1 VGAPRFRTT
10 ASGLVLAFAFVAG
23 APWGPEGRTVRAQ
36 TPVAPLDPSIG
47 VSLVPLGPVPPAL
60 ATDLV
65 TYFRSKLGLTIAV
78 LAPMSVEPAA
88 MDRERVQVVAEE
100 LAGSLRRLPQH
111 GLLIGLTS
119 YDMYI
124 RGSQWEWAFAYRDGQ
139 RVVVV
144 STARMDESNWGL
156 PVAPDRLRA
165 RLRKMVAKN
174 LGVMYYGLTQTSDR
188 RSVLFGPILGLDDL
202 DAIGED
208 FRP

>member
-1 VGAPRFRTT
+1 MRPVGASRFRTA

-23 APWGPEGRTVRAQ
+23 GPVRAQ
-36 TPVAPLDPSIG
+36 TPAAPVDPSIG
-47 VSLVPLGPVPPAL
+47 VYVVPLGPVPPAI

-65 TYFRSKLGLTIAV
+65 TYFRSKLGLTITV

-111 GLLIGLTS
+111 GRQLLIGLTT

-124 RGSQWEWAFAYRDGQ
+124 RGYQWEWAFAYRDGQ

-156 PVAPDRLRA
+156 PAAPDRLRA
-165 RLRKMVAKN
+165 RLRKMVGKS
-174 LGVMYYGLTQTSDR
+174 LGLMYYGLTQTSDR
-188 RSVLFGPILGLDDL
+188 RSVLFGPILGVDDL

-208 FRP
+208 FQP